1 MRLTSDQYIEKVFL
15 YFVAL
20 SLLIHVVIFA
30 LIVLFPEG
38 KQAIRQEPYMV
49 ELEDMPQLKDS
60 GLNKEKKMKRN
71 AETRH
76 RVRRETAP
84 KGVMSQERIAS
95 LPHHLARPILSP
107 PAKLQ
112 QKGADRKVNKES
124 ENGTVIKKPTGR
136 DLLKQKSNLPELSQL
151 FPSPQKMARLEE
163 NYRKKYGPEVEDGET
178 RFLNTDDILFGSFL
192 RRFETAVYGVWRYPS
207 DAARLGIEGVTPVKI
222 TFNRKGEIEE
232 VQLLES
238 SGSKI
243 LDNEV
248 FRTLRLIGPI
258 GSFPKGFGK
267 EKFHLIAFFQYGII
281 RGASQGMLH

>member
-1 MRLTSDQYIEKVFL
+1 MSDQYIEKVFL
-15 YFVAL
+15 YFVVL
-20 SLLIHVVIFA
+20 SLIVHVGIFT
-30 LIVLFPEG
+30 LIVLFPER
-38 KQAIRQEPYMV
+38 KQAIKQEPYMV
-49 ELEDMPQLKDS
+49 ELEDMPQLKAS
-60 GLNKEKKMKRN
+60 GLNKEKEVKRN

-76 RVRRETAP
+76 RVSREIAP
-84 KGVMSQERIAS
+84 KGVMPQERIAS
-95 LPHHLARPILSP
+95 LPRNLTRPVLRP
-107 PAKLQ
+107 HVKQ
-112 QKGADRKVNKES
+112 QQESAVRELKKEK
-124 ENGTVIKKPTGR
+124 ENGTGAKMFMGKE
-136 DLLKQKSNLPELSQL
+136 LLKQKNNLPELSQL
-151 FPSPQKMARLEE
+151 FPSAQKMAGLEE

-178 RFLNTDDILFGSFL
+178 KFLNTDDILFGSFL

-238 SGSKI
+238 SGSRI

-267 EKFHLIAFFQYGII
+267 EKFHLIAFFQYGIV
-281 RGASQGMLH
+281 RGASRGMLH